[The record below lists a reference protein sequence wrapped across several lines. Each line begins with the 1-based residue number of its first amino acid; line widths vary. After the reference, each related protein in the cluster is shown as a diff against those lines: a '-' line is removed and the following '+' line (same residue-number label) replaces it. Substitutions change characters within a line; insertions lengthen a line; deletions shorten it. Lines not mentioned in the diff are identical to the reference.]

1 MNKTELIA
9 AVAESTGLSRK
20 DVGAVLDGVVDEV
33 TSVVS
38 KGNDKVTIP
47 GLASFEQ
54 VDRPARKGFNP
65 QTKQP
70 IDIPASKGVKVTAL
84 KKLKDAARG

>member
-9 AVAESTGLSRK
+9 AVSESTGLSRK
-20 DVGAVLDGVVDEV
+20 DVGTVIDAVVDEV
-33 TSVVS
+33 TSVVA
-38 KGNDKVTIP
+38 KGDEKVTIP
-47 GLASFEQ
+47 GLASFER

-65 QTKQP
+65 QTKEP
-70 IDIPASKGVKVTAL
+70 LEIPASKGVKVTAL